1 MINELAQELMQ
12 EMQAFTEG
20 PGSINSLNR
29 AITLSHEI
37 HEKLVIL
44 RFKAYEA
51 GLFSQDVT
59 NLELQEFDMDL
70 ALEKTEIEP
79 VSTEAIFLET
89 TDLPQNET
97 ANLPKVDITLEEPVQ
112 VTESIRISITPEKT
126 SSENP
131 IFIESFSDFNL
142 DELLDQ
148 AQGKHPKI
156 NAFNGNYSLK
166 EKINFINTLF
176 GSSSESFGT
185 AVKQIDGFKSLKET
199 LPVLEFLSTT
209 YNWHAANREILNK
222 FLEKVMAKYA

>member
-51 GLFSQDVT
+51 GLFTQDVT

-79 VSTEAIFLET
+79 VSTAAIFQET
-89 TDLPQNET
+89 TDLPQAEAHT
-97 ANLPKVDITLEEPVQ
+97 LPDLTEPQGNTVNSQNISSEEPQHV
-112 VTESIRISITPEKT
+112 ESTL
-126 SSENP
+126 
-131 IFIESFSDFNL
+131 DFNL